1 MEKIK
6 DIYIKLLFAA
16 VMAFLIGLTF
26 ILSDLYYMVYN
37 LDHDVMHLKEGKNM
51 DSCNRSKKEK

>member
-51 DSCNRSKKEK
+51 DSCNSSKKEK